1 MSSLHVSQL
10 PDAPF
15 GAEVTGWDPVRE
27 PTDELVAELR
37 GALAEHVL
45 LVLRGQQAPTDV
57 ELIRFAEAFGPL
69 FDGGAIFGVTGRTK
83 EILEL
88 SSERNEL
95 GVEAGL
101 AASTPL
107 PWHTDYSYLPQAARE
122 TFLEAVRLPEGGG
135 GHTWFCNLYDAW
147 ETLPAAQQAELQAY
161 VGIHTIKGSG
171 KHLERDDKV
180 AMRTHQD
187 RRNREYRY
195 PGDRV
200 PALHPLARR
209 HPDTGRTALYV
220 SSLVAGIEGV
230 DEAAGR
236 ELLDELVV
244 HATRPER
251 LYGHPWREGDL
262 IIFDDVGTM
271 HRRDSSD
278 PEQLRVM
285 RQLSTM
291 LTDTEGRL
299 LHDETGALA
308 TV

>member
-1 MSSLHVSQL
+1 MSSLRVSPL

-27 PTDELVAELR
+27 PTDELVAQLR
-37 GALAEHVL
+37 GVLADHVL
-45 LVLRGQQAPTDV
+45 LVLRGHQAPTDA
-57 ELIRFAEAFGPL
+57 ELIRLAEAFGPL

-95 GVEAGL
+95 GVESGL

-147 ETLPAAQQAELQAY
+147 ETLPAARQAELQDL

-220 SSLVAGIEGV
+220 SSLVGGFEGV
-230 DEAAGR
+230 DEAAGL
-236 ELLDELVV
+236 ELIDELVA

-251 LYGHPWREGDL
+251 LYAHPWREGDL

>member
-1 MSSLHVSQL
+1 M
-10 PDAPF
+10 
-15 GAEVTGWDPVRE
+15 
-27 PTDELVAELR
+27 AELR
-37 GALAEHVL
+37 EALVRHVL
-45 LVLRGQQAPTDV
+45 LVLRGQRPPTDD
-57 ELIRFAEAFGPL
+57 ELIRFAGAFGPL
-69 FDGGAIFGVTGRTK
+69 FDGGEIFGVTGRTR

-107 PWHTDYSYLPQAARE
+107 PWHTDYCYLPRAAKE
-122 TFLEAVRLPEGGG
+122 TFLEAVRLPADGGG
-135 GHTWFCNLYDAW
+135 RTWFCNLYDAW
-147 ETLPAAQQAELQAY
+147 EALPAERRDELEGL

-171 KHLERDDKV
+171 KHLEQGEKV
-180 AMRTHQD
+180 ATLAHQD

-209 HPDTGRTALYV
+209 HPDSGRTALYV
-220 SSLVAGIEGV
+220 NSLVAGFEGV
-230 DEAAGR
+230 EHAAGR
-236 ELLDELVV
+236 ELLDELVA

-251 LYGHPWREGDL
+251 LYGHAWREGDL

-271 HRRDSSD
+271 HRREPSD
-278 PEQLRVM
+278 PDQLRVM

-291 LTDTEGRL
+291 LTDAEGRL
-299 LHDETGALA
+299 LEDAGAALA
-308 TV
+308 PA

>member
-1 MSSLHVSQL
+1 MSSLHVSPL

-15 GAEVTGWDPVRE
+15 GAEVTGWEPDRE
-27 PTDELVAELR
+27 PTGELVAELLD
-37 GALAEHVL
+37 ALARHVL
-45 LVLRGQQAPTDV
+45 LVLRGQQPPTDA
-57 ELIRFAEAFGPL
+57 ELIRFAGAFGPL
-69 FDGGAIFGVTGRTK
+69 FDGGQIFGVTGRTR

-107 PWHTDYSYLPQAARE
+107 PWHTDYSYLAQAAKE
-122 TFLEAVRLPEGGG
+122 TFLEAVRLPDDGGG
-135 GHTWFCNLYDAW
+135 RTWFCNLYDAW
-147 ETLPAAQQAELQAY
+147 ETLPADRQAELVDL

-171 KHLERDDKV
+171 KYMDRDDKV
-180 AMRTHQD
+180 TMRTHQD
-187 RRNREYRY
+187 RRNRDYRY

-220 SSLVAGIEGV
+220 SSLVGGFEGV

-236 ELLDELVV
+236 ELLDELVA
-244 HATRPER
+244 HAARPER
-251 LYGHPWREGDL
+251 LYGHPWRQGDL

-271 HRRDSSD
+271 HRRDSSN
-278 PEQLRVM
+278 PEQTRVM

-299 LHDETGALA
+299 LRDDSGALA

>member
-1 MSSLHVSQL
+1 MSSLRVVPL

-15 GAEVTGWDPVRE
+15 GAEVTGWDAGQA

-37 GALAEHVL
+37 AALAANVL
-45 LVLRGQQAPTDV
+45 LVLRGQRSPTDE
-57 ELIRFAEAFGPL
+57 ELIRFAGAFGPL
-69 FDGGAIFGVTGRTK
+69 FDGGEIFGVTGRTR

-88 SSERNEL
+88 SNERNEL

-107 PWHTDYSYLPQAARE
+107 PWHTDYCYLPRAAKE
-122 TFLEAVRLPEGGG
+122 TFLEAVRLPADGGG
-135 GHTWFCNLYDAW
+135 RTCFCNLYDAW
-147 ETLPAAQQAELQAY
+147 ESLPAARRDELDGL

-171 KHLERDDKV
+171 KHLDRGDK
-180 AMRTHQD
+180 AATIAHQE

-195 PGDRV
+195 PGERV

-209 HPDTGRTALYV
+209 HPYTGRTALYV
-220 SSLVAGIEGV
+220 NSLVAGFEGV

-236 ELLDELVV
+236 DLLDELVE
-244 HATRPER
+244 HATHPER
-251 LYGHPWREGDL
+251 VYAHAWREGDL

-271 HRRDSSD
+271 HRREPSD
-278 PEQLRVM
+278 PDQLRVM

-291 LTDTEGRL
+291 LTDVEGRVL
-299 LHDETGALA
+299 DVTGATLA
-308 TV
+308 PV